1 MYISNKS
8 TISSGGKMFKRYYQ
22 THDETIEELKKKK
35 RIAEMKCEERTLK
48 LEILK
53 LHIPFHFK
61 LKFNKLIVLLS
72 IVAIISYTVAA
83 ILLQKYTMTELSPT
97 LTTCVYGFFGTELL
111 GLAGIKIFDTK
122 YQQIE
127 SNVTENI
134 NAPDAVG

>member
-1 MYISNKS
+1 MKLKRKQK
-8 TISSGGKMFKRYYQ
+8 THEQKMQELAAKYKIAKQKRNERILRYQ
-22 THDETIEELKKKK
+22 IIKMSL
-35 RIAEMKCEERTLK
+35 
-48 LEILK
+48 
-53 LHIPFHFK
+53 PFRLT

-72 IVAIISYTVAA
+72 IVVIISYTIAA

-127 SNVTENI
+127 SNITENI
-134 NAPDAVG
+134 NDHEAVG

>member
-1 MYISNKS
+1 MI
-8 TISSGGKMFKRYYQ
+8 FKRYYQ
-22 THDETIEELKKKK
+22 THNETIAELERKK
-35 RIAEMKCEERTLK
+35 RIAEMKCDERKLK
-48 LEILK
+48 LDILK
-53 LHIPFHFK
+53 LYFPFHFK

-72 IVAIISYTVAA
+72 IVAIISYTIAA

-134 NAPDAVG
+134 IDDPEAVG

>member
-1 MYISNKS
+1 
-8 TISSGGKMFKRYYQ
+8 MFKRYYQ

-35 RIAEMKCEERTLK
+35 RIAEMKCEERALK

-53 LHIPFHFK
+53 LHIPFQFK
-61 LKFNKLIVLLS
+61 PKFNKLIVLLS
-72 IVAIISYTVAA
+72 IVAIIAYTVAA
-83 ILLQKYTMTELSPT
+83 ILLQKYTMMELSPT

-127 SNVTENI
+127 SSVTENI
-134 NAPDAVG
+134 IENDPDAVG

>member
-1 MYISNKS
+1 
-8 TISSGGKMFKRYYQ
+8 MFKRYYQ
-22 THDETIEELKKKK
+22 THDETIAELEHKK
-35 RIAEMKCEERTLK
+35 RIAEMKCEERKLK

-53 LHIPFHFK
+53 LRFPFHTK
-61 LKFNKLIVLLS
+61 PKFNKLIVLLS
-72 IVAIISYTVAA
+72 IVAIISYTIAA

-134 NAPDAVG
+134 DDPEAVG

>member
-1 MYISNKS
+1 
-8 TISSGGKMFKRYYQ
+8 MFRRYYQ

-35 RIAEMKCEERTLK
+35 RIAEMKCEERELK

-53 LHIPFHFK
+53 LHIPFQFK
-61 LKFNKLIVLLS
+61 PKFNKLIVLLS

-97 LTTCVYGFFGTELL
+97 LTTCVYSFFGTELL

-127 SNVTENI
+127 SNVSENI
-134 NAPDAVG
+134 IEEDPDAVG

>member
-1 MYISNKS
+1 
-8 TISSGGKMFKRYYQ
+8 
-22 THDETIEELKKKK
+22 
-35 RIAEMKCEERTLK
+35 MKCEERALK

-53 LHIPFHFK
+53 LKIPFHVK

-72 IVAIISYTVAA
+72 IVAIISYTIVA
-83 ILLQKYTMTELSPT
+83 ILLQKYTLVELSPT

-127 SNVTENI
+127 GNVTENI
-134 NAPDAVG
+134 IETDPDAVG

>member
-1 MYISNKS
+1 MLLRTRKKS
-8 TISSGGKMFKRYYQ
+8 
-22 THDETIEELKKKK
+22 H
-35 RIAEMKCEERTLK
+35 ERTMHQ
-48 LEILK
+48 LEQRLQIAKMKREEWEIKYEIFKSYL
-53 LHIPFHFK
+53 PFRLK

-127 SNVTENI
+127 SAVTENI
-134 NAPDAVG
+134 VESDPDAVG

>member
-1 MYISNKS
+1 MI
-8 TISSGGKMFKRYYQ
+8 FKRYYQ
-22 THDETIEELKKKK
+22 THNETIAELERKK
-35 RIAEMKCEERTLK
+35 RIAEMKCEERKLK

-53 LHIPFHFK
+53 LRFPFHIK
-61 LKFNKLIVLLS
+61 PKFNKLIVLLS
-72 IVAIISYTVAA
+72 IVAIISYTIAA

-134 NAPDAVG
+134 IDDPEAVG

>member
-1 MYISNKS
+1 
-8 TISSGGKMFKRYYQ
+8 MFKRYYQ

-35 RIAEMKCEERTLK
+35 RISKMKCEERALK

-53 LHIPFHFK
+53 LHIPFQFK
-61 LKFNKLIVLLS
+61 PKFNKLIVLLS
-72 IVAIISYTVAA
+72 IVTIISYTIAA
-83 ILLQKYTMTELSPT
+83 ILLQKYTGTELSPT

-134 NAPDAVG
+134 NDPEAVG

>member
-1 MYISNKS
+1 ML
-8 TISSGGKMFKRYYQ
+8 KRYYQ
-22 THDETIEELKKKK
+22 THDETIEELKRKK
-35 RIAEMKCEERTLK
+35 RIAEMKCEERALK

-53 LHIPFHFK
+53 LKIPFHVK

-72 IVAIISYTVAA
+72 IVAIISYTIVA
-83 ILLQKYTMTELSPT
+83 ILLQKYTLVELSPT

-127 SNVTENI
+127 GNVTENI
-134 NAPDAVG
+134 NDSEAVG

>member
-1 MYISNKS
+1 MI
-8 TISSGGKMFKRYYQ
+8 FKRYYQ
-22 THDETIEELKKKK
+22 THDETITELERKK
-35 RIAEMKCEERTLK
+35 RIAEMKCEERKLK

-53 LHIPFHFK
+53 LRFPFRIK
-61 LKFNKLIVLLS
+61 PKFNKVIVSLS
-72 IVAIISYTVAA
+72 IVAIIAYTVAA
-83 ILLQKYTMTELSPT
+83 ILLQKYIMMELSPT

-134 NAPDAVG
+134 IETDPDAVG

>member
-1 MYISNKS
+1 MKLKRK
-8 TISSGGKMFKRYYQ
+8 TKTHEQKMQELAVKYKIAKQKRNERILRYQ
-22 THDETIEELKKKK
+22 IIKMSL
-35 RIAEMKCEERTLK
+35 
-48 LEILK
+48 
-53 LHIPFHFK
+53 PFRLT

-134 NAPDAVG
+134 IDDPEAVG

>member
-1 MYISNKS
+1 
-8 TISSGGKMFKRYYQ
+8 MFKRYYQ

-35 RIAEMKCEERTLK
+35 RIAKMKCEERALK

-53 LHIPFHFK
+53 LHIPFQFK
-61 LKFNKLIVLLS
+61 PKFNKLIVLLS
-72 IVAIISYTVAA
+72 IVTIISYTIAA
-83 ILLQKYTMTELSPT
+83 ILLQKYTGTELSPT

-134 NAPDAVG
+134 NDPEAVG

>member
-1 MYISNKS
+1 MQELAAKYKVAKQKRNERKLKYEI
-8 TISSGGKMFKRYYQ
+8 IKMS
-22 THDETIEELKKKK
+22 L
-35 RIAEMKCEERTLK
+35 
-48 LEILK
+48 
-53 LHIPFHFK
+53 PFRLT

-72 IVAIISYTVAA
+72 IVAIISYTIAA

-127 SNVTENI
+127 RNVTENI
-134 NAPDAVG
+134 NDSDAVG

>member
-1 MYISNKS
+1 MKLKRKLKTHEQKVQELAVKYKVAKQKRNERKLKYEIIKIS
-8 TISSGGKMFKRYYQ
+8 
-22 THDETIEELKKKK
+22 L
-35 RIAEMKCEERTLK
+35 
-48 LEILK
+48 
-53 LHIPFHFK
+53 PFRLT

-134 NAPDAVG
+134 IDDPEAVG

>member
-1 MYISNKS
+1 MKLKRKQKTHEQKIQELAVKYKIAKQKRNERRLKYE
-8 TISSGGKMFKRYYQ
+8 IIKMS
-22 THDETIEELKKKK
+22 L
-35 RIAEMKCEERTLK
+35 
-48 LEILK
+48 
-53 LHIPFHFK
+53 PFRLT

-72 IVAIISYTVAA
+72 IVAIISYTIAA

-134 NAPDAVG
+134 IDDPEAVG